1 VTSEA
6 EQYRRLARELHFLA
20 RNLAPGEERSA
31 FLKMAEEWDRLADQS
46 EHQTAPT
53 GIGDRHPRKS
63 PRRSAS

>member
-31 FLKMAEEWDRLADQS
+31 FLKMAEEWDRLADQL
-46 EHQTAPT
+46 EHQIAPT

-63 PRRSAS
+63 PRRPAS